1 MLTCGGALKQI
12 PIKCRLLYH
21 NSMSGISLQPLL
33 LQVAVV
39 SDHARDRR
47 FAIGRKREFV
57 QGEKEGNSGEGDPKA
72 TLVVRESGSQS
83 TVHHPLRRGDE
94 LTPSGSLTEWGWW
107 AVLLLP

>member
-39 SDHARDRR
+39 SDHARDRG

-72 TLVVRESGSQS
+72 TLVVEKVKSVHCSSSSQAW
-83 TVHHPLRRGDE
+83 R
-94 LTPSGSLTEWGWW
+94 
-107 AVLLLP
+107 